1 MKKSY
6 CLKLEEELWQ
16 EIDRNR
22 MLTAGVLNAGISKV
36 DYIRDA
42 IIAYNEYFRKQVEP
56 RVKKAH
62 QSLDAPMSMY
72 FSDGL
77 DIRW

>member
-22 MLTAGVLNAGISKV
+22 MLTAGVLNVGISKV

-42 IIAYNEYFRKQVEP
+42 IVAYNEYFRRQVEP
-56 RVKKAH
+56 RLKKMH
-62 QSLDAPMSMY
+62 QEIDTPVTMY
-72 FSDGL
+72 FTDGL